1 MAHFL
6 LRKVVLL
13 NNVEAQSSELICV
26 VQEQDILY
34 AEAEMWNPNTRIS
47 EDCQYLSVW
56 TPSTDFQNRAKPLVP
71 FMVWIYGGGF
81 STGCFLKIELLLGL
95 NRNQGTYFLVY
106 GAPGF
111 GIDNQSLINQD
122 QFVTGVSMGLPGF
135 SDIAREVAAFQYTDW
150 TDEQNK
156 PKSREALGWLVGDR
170 YFSCALLD
178 LALRDL
184 SVEGADLLP
193 FTLEHQQYVTLN
205 TGLSQTLRMLRD
217 QQCKFWDSF
226 LL

>member
-1 MAHFL
+1 MEAC
-6 LRKVVLL
+6 LRA
-13 NNVEAQSSELICV
+13 VEPEKIVSLQFD
-26 VQEQDILY
+26 DISD
-34 AEAEMWNPNTRIS
+34 PKIIS
-47 EDCQYLSVW
+47 
-56 TPSTDFQNRAKPLVP
+56 VP
-71 FMVWIYGGGF
+71 FQPTVDGEFLVDMQSVLIQ
-81 STGCFLKIELLLGL
+81 SGCFLKIELLLGL

-178 LALRDL
+178 LALRY
-184 SVEGADLLP
+184 VENGGSGRL
-193 FTLEHQQYVTLN
+193 
-205 TGLSQTLRMLRD
+205 
-217 QQCKFWDSF
+217 F
-226 LL
+226 LFNHRSS